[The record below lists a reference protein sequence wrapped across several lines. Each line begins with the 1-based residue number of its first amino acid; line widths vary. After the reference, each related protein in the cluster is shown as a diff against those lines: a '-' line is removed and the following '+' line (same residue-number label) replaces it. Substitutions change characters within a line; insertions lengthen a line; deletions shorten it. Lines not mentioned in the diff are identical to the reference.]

1 MDAHTDAGEGAS
13 AVLAAGPAAVFRW
26 LLDDED
32 RGGARPPDEQGPV
45 EQGPVEEGP
54 ADPRGARR
62 ATTALVARRIL
73 DAFLSA
79 PTGVPGPGTGEANAD
94 ADADG
99 EAIADRVRAERGAL
113 EPLLRDLIG
122 RGRAT
127 RRLVLRQR
135 APLLL
140 PGCARRRGPALVGL
154 GVRLPAPGAPEF
166 LRRSQARPLTLLHAA
181 FHLALARL
189 PGPFLPEVVGAH
201 YAMSA
206 LGADAL
212 LLGTDD
218 PGDEPRARTVLVD
231 YLALTEHAPDGERD
245 RRRLTA
251 AVALVLRLEREHAA
265 LLGELADWHAGLA
278 PDARVAR
285 ILLRHAPCLPGP
297 ELRGSELPGPEL
309 RGSELRRSELRGS
322 ELRGPDSRRP
332 ELWSPGSRD
341 TASRSPGSVGPD
353 VRRPDLRR
361 LDVRRLPEWL
371 DDEDH
376 ELTSLVEAFRRS
388 STTGPAAG
396 TAPDFGRPLFE
407 LLDEDE
413 AEHFARW
420 GETVAAG
427 GPAGLARQPN
437 PVGDAAALVW
447 ARRIANVERFPHL
460 RSSPDPVPASASAS
474 ASAPGLDP
482 DPDPD
487 LISPCR

>member
-1 MDAHTDAGEGAS
+1 MDAPTDAGEEAS

-32 RGGARPPDEQGPV
+32 RGGARPLD
-45 EQGPVEEGP
+45 EEG
-54 ADPRGARR
+54 AAGPRGAQR

-79 PTGVPGPGTGEANAD
+79 PTGAPGPGPAD
-94 ADADG
+94 ADADAG
-99 EAIADRVRAERGAL
+99 ADADAIADRVRAVRDAL
-113 EPLLRDLIG
+113 EPLLTNLVG
-122 RGRAT
+122 RGCAT

-154 GVRLPAPGAPEF
+154 GVRLPAPGTPEF

-265 LLGELADWHAGLA
+265 LLGELADWHDGLA

-285 ILLRHAPCLPGP
+285 ILLRHAPCLRGP
-297 ELRGSELPGPEL
+297 DLRSAD
-309 RGSELRRSELRGS
+309 
-322 ELRGPDSRRP
+322 LRGPD
-332 ELWSPGSRD
+332 LWGPDLRSPDLPGSD
-341 TASRSPGSVGPD
+341 LPSPGSVSPD

-371 DDEDH
+371 DDEDR
-376 ELTSLVEAFRRS
+376 ELTCLVEAFRCS
-388 STTGPAAG
+388 LTTGPAPGRA
-396 TAPDFGRPLFE
+396 TDFGRPLFE

-427 GPAGLARQPN
+427 GPAGLTRQPN

-460 RSSPDPVPASASAS
+460 RSSPDPVPAPAPAPAPTSAPAP
-474 ASAPGLDP
+474 ASAPDP
-482 DPDPD
+482 DPDPVEA
-487 LISPCR
+487 RA

>member
-32 RGGARPPDEQGPV
+32 RGDARPPDAE
-45 EQGPVEEGP
+45 GPVEEGP
-54 ADPRGARR
+54 AGPRGARR

-79 PTGVPGPGTGEANAD
+79 PTGTPGPGPEGTGAD
-94 ADADG
+94 
-99 EAIADRVRAERGAL
+99 AIADRVRAVRDAL
-113 EPLLRDLIG
+113 EPLLTDLVGRD
-122 RGRAT
+122 RAT

-140 PGCARRRGPALVGL
+140 PGCARRRGPALVEL

-206 LGADAL
+206 LGVDAL

-245 RRRLTA
+245 RQRLTA

-265 LLGELADWHAGLA
+265 LLGELADWQDGLA

-285 ILLRHAPCLPGP
+285 ILLRHAPCLPGSD
-297 ELRGSELPGPEL
+297 LRGSDLP
-309 RGSELRRSELRGS
+309 
-322 ELRGPDSRRP
+322 
-332 ELWSPGSRD
+332 SRD
-341 TASRSPGSVGPD
+341 LRSRGVRSRDLRSRGWVSPYA
-353 VRRPDLRR
+353 RRPDLRR
-361 LDVRRLPEWL
+361 LDVRRLPQWL
-371 DDEDH
+371 DDEGD
-376 ELTSLVEAFRRS
+376 ELGFLVAAFQRSL
-388 STTGPAAG
+388 TTGPAAA
-396 TAPDFGRPLFE
+396 TATDFGRPLFE

-427 GPAGLARQPN
+427 GPAGLAPQPN

-460 RSSPDPVPASASAS
+460 RSSPDPVPEP
-474 ASAPGLDP
+474 APEPAPAPTSTPAP
-482 DPDPD
+482 DPA
-487 LISPCR
+487 RA